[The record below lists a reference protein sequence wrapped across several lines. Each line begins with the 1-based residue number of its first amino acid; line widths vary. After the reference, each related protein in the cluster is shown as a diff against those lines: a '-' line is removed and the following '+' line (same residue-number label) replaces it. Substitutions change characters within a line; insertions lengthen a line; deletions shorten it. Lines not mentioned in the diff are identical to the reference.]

1 MLADEQ
7 SQSCTQLPN
16 GSYTKDLALVEA
28 DLSCVCLID
37 NSPVSYKVNE
47 GVFPFL
53 LAVPHSAFH
62 TIPSLSPSGNVS
74 ALSHRAFHI
83 DADNFHLPQ
92 YPSCATVGSSSPITL
107 LQRSTLVSNQQP
119 SLTFVRQ

>member
-53 LAVPHSAFH
+53 LAVPHSALH
-62 TIPSLSPSGNVS
+62 TIPSLYPSGNVS
-74 ALSHRAFHI
+74 ALCPLAPFISM
-83 DADNFHLPQ
+83 Q
-92 YPSCATVGSSSPITL
+92 ITSIYL
-107 LQRSTLVSNQQP
+107 STLRIPRSAP
-119 SLTFVRQ
+119 SVPRPCFRAAPPFNPNNRLSL